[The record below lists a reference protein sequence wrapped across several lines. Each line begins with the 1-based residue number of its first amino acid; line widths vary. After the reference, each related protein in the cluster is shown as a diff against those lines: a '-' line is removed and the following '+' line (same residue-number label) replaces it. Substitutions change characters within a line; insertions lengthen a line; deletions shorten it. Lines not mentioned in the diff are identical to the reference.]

1 MKATITYTLS
11 ESAQRE
17 QMAATGQPVA
27 REQQYEQE
35 ITADELPLM
44 AVAAAGALTL
54 DVRESAF
61 RAELQAAGALD
72 NDRLSCGY
80 TRLLHPQPDIIAL
93 IRAGQSILAS
103 QRMAST
109 AAADAEEDRLLA
121 DPASRVTDHIS
132 ISIGGTEWSRK
143 LANCRPAARAEFE
156 RRNAADRAARAS
168 AQAELRAA
176 ELRRM
181 DEAAAAFRA
190 DPTLRADKCDS
201 APAYWVRL
209 PHPDGG
215 FVRVHK
221 DLYGNAAT
229 AALGVEAIERQTRY
243 DQARTARANQLR
255 ADWITALGSDLLRAN
270 LAHGLGCPNTYRA
283 ERLAYEAPGWG
294 FTSSLPAGEDR
305 ALKCASLDQL
315 AAYDTIVAGLSQAT
329 RPAGAEVLGEPG
341 EHAPISIIRDLRMVW
356 RVDIECIHTED
367 DYDCEDSDD
376 CDDDHWED
384 QEATNGRVMA
394 AAVLTSLVTDIMIA
408 L

>member
-1 MKATITYTLS
+1 MKATIKYTLS

-44 AVAAAGALTL
+44 AVADDGTATL
-54 DVRESAF
+54 SVGGSAF

-93 IRAGQSILAS
+93 IRAGQSILTS

-109 AAADAEEDRLLA
+109 AAVDAEEDRLLA

-132 ISIGGTEWSRK
+132 IRIGGTEWSRK

-156 RRNAADRAARAS
+156 RRNAADLAARAS
-168 AQAELRAA
+168 AEAERQAAD
-176 ELRRM
+176 LRRM
-181 DEAAAAFRA
+181 TEAADAFRA

-229 AALGVEAIERQTRY
+229 AALGVETIERQARY
-243 DQARTARANQLR
+243 DQARTARADQLR
-255 ADWITALGSDLLRAN
+255 AAWITAHGSDLLRAN
-270 LAHGLGCPNTYRA
+270 LAHGLGCRNTYRA
-283 ERLAYEAPGWG
+283 ERLAHEAPGWL
-294 FTSSLPAGEDR
+294 FTSSPPAGEDR

-341 EHAPISIIRDLRMVW
+341 EHKPVPIIRDLHLVW
-356 RVDIECIHTED
+356 RVDIERIHTEVDCD
-367 DYDCEDSDD
+367 DDACE
-376 CDDDHWED
+376 DDDHWED
-384 QEATNGRVMA
+384 QEVTNGRVMA